1 MNCDYEKTE
10 DTQSPAKAA
19 GRILILDCGYH
30 SLRASEVA
38 RALADMPHVEII
50 KQPDIHGLYGNVGKA
65 LPYSTY
71 ESLMVTSDLIHASKI
86 QYNEADNEVAWLKHC
101 LKLWYHIKL
110 GYRQPNKR
118 VTKKRI
124 SLKYR
129 FKEDVIDC
137 QEVKGEY
144 LKIFEVDKAYN
155 IFRNSD
161 ICDRVIKTMMTTEAD
176 FRNRDWY
183 YLVAQTIKRGRAG
196 LPNTAY
202 NSTKLQ
208 ILHDSYMIP

>member
-1 MNCDYEKTE
+1 MTCDYKKTE
-10 DTQSPAKAA
+10 GTQSPTKAA
-19 GRILILDCGYH
+19 GRRLILDCGYH

-65 LPYSTY
+65 IPYSMY

-86 QYNEADNEVAWLKHC
+86 QYNELDNVVVWLKHC
-101 LKLWYHIKL
+101 LKLWYHIKV

-118 VTKKRI
+118 VTNKRI

-129 FKEDVIDC
+129 FKESMIDC
-137 QEVKGEY
+137 QEVKDDY
-144 LKIFEVDKAYN
+144 LKIFEVDKAYS
-155 IFRNSD
+155 IFRDST
-161 ICDRVIKTMMTTEAD
+161 CDRVINTMMSTEAD

-183 YLVAQTIKRGRAG
+183 YLVARTIKRGRAG

-202 NSTKLQ
+202 NRTKL
-208 ILHDSYMIP
+208 